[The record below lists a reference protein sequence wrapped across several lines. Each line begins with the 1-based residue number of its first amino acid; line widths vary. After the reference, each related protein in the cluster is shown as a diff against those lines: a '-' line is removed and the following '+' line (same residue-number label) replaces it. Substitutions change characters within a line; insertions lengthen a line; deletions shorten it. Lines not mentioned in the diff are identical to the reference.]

1 MKNILTG
8 NLWPNMGQV
17 IVILPHNTTQKSF
30 VIGFVFIPILRI
42 LSRAVRRL
50 KCYNYVEL

>member
-8 NLWPNMGQV
+8 NFLAEYATSSF
-17 IVILPHNTTQKSF
+17 VILPHNTTQKSF
-30 VIGFVFIPILRI
+30 VIGFVFIPVLRI

-50 KCYNYVEL
+50 KCYVE